1 MCCTLWL
8 STPVPPKGVLEYP
21 SSTPRGY
28 RSAETHGRQREVEI
42 DSAIRAPRS
51 GRILLR
57 RDPIFELVKHRRQ
70 RSPQTRIFSPQLISG
85 WSAGGRLGDAASAK
99 KWRGMRPSILT
110 IHRTVTTRR
119 ADFAVRLTRR
129 DRRAPLMMLVHEECR
144 ITCDHRHSLWYLTCS
159 SDCGLSRNAIQQWS
173 VHDFVPMTAAPGNRG
188 KRKPERRVPNAT
200 FRQLAVTRLNTVR
213 ALHPRSV
220 L

>member
-21 SSTPRGY
+21 SSTPRVPISGNTWATT
-28 RSAETHGRQREVEI
+28 RSGDRY
-42 DSAIRAPRS
+42 SAIRAPRS

-70 RSPQTRIFSPQLISG
+70 RSPQTRIFSPQDDLVCRRRRCG
-85 WSAGGRLGDAASAK
+85 K
-99 KWRGMRPSILT
+99 HEKWRGMRPSILT
-110 IHRTVTTRR
+110 THRTVTTRR

-200 FRQLAVTRLNTVR
+200 FRQLAVTRLNAVR
-213 ALHPRSV
+213 ALHPRSA